1 MAQIEGLLGLAMRAG
16 QLTPGADLALREI
29 KAGKAA
35 LVLVDRDAS
44 ENTRKK
50 LGDACAFRRVPMHIM
65 EAGLLDR
72 ACGREGRMAA
82 SLKKGGITEKILQIL
97 NTTEKPIT

>member
-35 LVLVDRDAS
+35 LVLVDQDAS

-50 LGDACAFRRVPMHIM
+50 LQDACAFRRVPMHIM

-82 SLKKGGITEKILQIL
+82 SLKKGGICSQIL
-97 NTTEKPIT
+97 HMLDITEEPII

>member
-1 MAQIEGLLGLAMRAG
+1 MAKLEGLLGLAMRAG
-16 QLTPGADLALREI
+16 QVTAGADLALREV

-35 LVLVDRDAS
+35 LVLVDADAS
-44 ENTRKK
+44 ENTKKK
-50 LGDACAFRRVPMHIM
+50 LRDACAFRRVPMHIM

-82 SLKKGGITEKILQIL
+82 SLKKGGICDQVLQGIHQTGEPL
-97 NTTEKPIT
+97 K

>member
-1 MAQIEGLLGLAMRAG
+1 MARIEGLLGLAMRAG
-16 QLTPGADLALREI
+16 QLTAGADLALREI

-35 LVLVDRDAS
+35 AVLVDEEAS
-44 ENTRKK
+44 ENTKKK
-50 LGDACAFRRVPMHIM
+50 LRDACAFRRVPMHIM

-82 SLKKGGITEKILQIL
+82 CLKKGGICDQIL
-97 NTTEKPIT
+97 RLLNQTEEPLT

>member
-1 MAQIEGLLGLAMRAG
+1 MAKIDGLLGLAMRAG
-16 QLTPGADLALREI
+16 QLTAGADLALREI
-29 KAGKAA
+29 KAQKAA
-35 LVLVDRDAS
+35 LVLVDQDAS

-50 LGDACAFRRVPMHIM
+50 LSDACAYRRVPMHIM

-82 SLKKGGITEKILQIL
+82 CLKKGGICDQIL
-97 NTTEKPIT
+97 RLLNQTEEPLT